1 METKIKLQETD
12 STNNYIRTLSN
23 ERNLEEGSLVWC
35 VNQTQGRGQRGN
47 SWESE
52 PGKNLTFSLILY
64 PEFLHI
70 KEQFY
75 LSELIAV
82 SIVSELQKYADGFS
96 IKWPNDIYWNDKK
109 VGGILIENDL
119 ISDHLSK
126 SIIGIGLNVNQTVFV
141 SNAPN
146 PVSLKQITGLEFNL
160 EEVLDRV
167 TSRIYASYLNLI
179 SEGPVALHDKY
190 MRNLYRKED
199 YFDYR
204 DKDGLFKA
212 RIISV
217 LPSGHLQMKTDSGE
231 LKLYAFK
238 EVEFVHQ

>member
-12 STNNYIRTLSN
+12 STNSYIRALCE
-23 ERNLEEGSLVWC
+23 ERDLEEGSLVWC

-52 PGKNLTFSLILY
+52 PGKNLTFSLVLY

-82 SIVSELQKYADGFS
+82 SIVSELKAYGDGFS
-96 IKWPNDIYWNDKK
+96 IKWPNDIYWNDLK
-109 VGGILIENDL
+109 VAGILIENDL
-119 ISDHLSK
+119 IADHLSK
-126 SIIGIGLNVNQTVFV
+126 SIIGVGLNVNQTVFI
-141 SNAPN
+141 SDAPN
-146 PVSLKQITGLEFNL
+146 PVSLKQISGLDFEL

-167 TSRIYASYLNLI
+167 TSRVYANYLNLI
-179 SEGPVALHDKY
+179 SEGPVSLHDKF
-190 MRNLYRKED
+190 MRNLYRREGYHMYK
-199 YFDYR
+199 

-217 LPSGHLQMKTDSGE
+217 LSSGHLQLKTDAGDI
-231 LKLYAFK
+231 KLYAFK